1 MAVTTTK
8 LPNTAIGIT
17 YSVITDSSSDWPSVS
32 NDVYFFDKA
41 TDLPYYKN
49 SSGTVV
55 SIFEEGGGGT
65 DANAVHVNVAGE
77 INGITAKATPTAS
90 DLLIIEDVA
99 DSNNKKKIA
108 IGNLPIGG
116 GGSGTKV
123 LVQGRMDTTQGFTS
137 TAERIDYV
145 DNSTGGFDINGEWD
159 NTTHRFTVAASGAGV
174 YQFTNQVFVDNG
186 GGWLQIFCK
195 KNGVTQRISASDFA
209 SSWDVPAGTTN
220 IELAVGDYVEFW
232 ADSTS
237 SFTVSATWYALNN
250 FQITKLSAVAPAAGT
265 DVNALHTNISGEI
278 TALTAKATP
287 TTSDVLVIEDAADSN
302 NKKKSTLAG
311 IKNTVAPT
319 LSKTLTLEAPT
330 ASDNISIFRT
340 DVAITVQ
347 QVISV
352 STGTT
357 PSTTYQLKHHTDR
370 SNAGNNLTNSSISG
384 NTTTGNIATLSDP
397 TIPADSFIWMETTAA
412 SGTDVYLSVN
422 IRYTED

>member
-8 LPNTAIGIT
+8 LPNTAIGIKYT
-17 YSVITDSSSDWPSVS
+17 HITDSSSDWTSGSLPNST
-32 NDVYFFDKA
+32 YFYDKA
-41 TDLPYYKN
+41 TNLVYFKN
-49 SSGTVV
+49 SSGDVV
-55 SIFEEGGGGT
+55 EIFEEGGGGT

-77 INGITAKATPTAS
+77 INGIAAKSTPTAS
-90 DLLIIEDVA
+90 DLLIIEDAA

-123 LVQGRMDTTQGFTS
+123 LVQGQMDTTQSFTS
-137 TAERIDYV
+137 AAERIDYV
-145 DNSTGGFDINGEWD
+145 DSTLDINGEWD

-195 KNGVTQRISASDFA
+195 KNGVSQRISASDFA

-265 DVNALHTNISGEI
+265 DVNAVHTNIGGEI

-287 TTSDVLVIEDAADSN
+287 TTSDVLIIEDVADSN

-397 TIPADSFIWMETTAA
+397 TIPADSFIWFETTAA